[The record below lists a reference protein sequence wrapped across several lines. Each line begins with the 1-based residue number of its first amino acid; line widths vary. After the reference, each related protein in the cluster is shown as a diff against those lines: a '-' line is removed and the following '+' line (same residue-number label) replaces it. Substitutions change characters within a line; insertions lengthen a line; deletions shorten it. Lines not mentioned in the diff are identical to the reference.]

1 MANKNRIRITY
12 PSSEKIYIPGKIHKI
27 NVGMRKIKILDT
39 VTRDENGELVHK
51 KNNPVIV
58 YDTSG
63 PYSDP
68 KIPVNTQNGIPR
80 IRESWYAGRKDL
92 ILSCQS
98 GEKHHP
104 TVLCETAHHHSGN
117 GICRHPRKPADRGVR
132 IEIIYHSRICPQR
145 NCRRACHHPSKH
157 QPPRSRTDDYRPEI
171 LSEDQHQYRQLRP
184 FVRYRRRDRK
194 GCMELQMGRRH
205 LDGSF
210 DRRQY
215 P

>member
-92 ILSCQS
+92 IRCIMR
-98 GEKHHP
+98 
-104 TVLCETAHHHSGN
+104 N
-117 GICRHPRKPADRGVR
+117 GASSLRKWNM
-132 IEIIYHSRICPQR
+132 S
-145 NCRRACHHPSKH
+145 PSAKTS
-157 QPPRSRTDDYRPEI
+157 RSRR
-171 LSEDQHQYRQLRP
+171 
-184 FVRYRRRDRK
+184 
-194 GCMELQMGRRH
+194 
-205 LDGSF
+205 
-210 DRRQY
+210 
-215 P
+215 

>member
-92 ILSCQS
+92 IRLEELTSDYGRQRLADS
-98 GEKHHP
+98 SLDHIRFPKHHLP
-104 TVLCETAHHHSGN
+104 YRAKAGKNITQLYYAKRRIITPEMEYVAIREN
-117 GICRHPRKPADRGVR
+117 QQ

-184 FVRYRRRDRK
+184 FVRYR
-194 GCMELQMGRRH
+194 
-205 LDGSF
+205 
-210 DRRQY
+210 
-215 P
+215 

>member
-68 KIPVNTQNGIPR
+68 KIPVNTQNGIPAYPR
-80 IRESWYAGRKDL
+80 ILVCRTQRLDPPGRADFRL
-92 ILSCQS
+92 WPAAPRRFLTGS
-98 GEKHHP
+98 HP
-104 TVLCETAHHHSGN
+104 FPENIIYPIVPKKGKTSLRCIMPN
-117 GICRHPRKPADRGVR
+117 GASSLRKWNMLPSAKTRADRGVG
-132 IEIIYHSRICPQR
+132 IEIIHY
-145 NCRRACHHPSKH
+145 
-157 QPPRSRTDDYRPEI
+157 YRI
-171 LSEDQHQYRQLRP
+171 LS
-184 FVRYRRRDRK
+184 VK
-194 GCMELQMGRRH
+194 K
-205 LDGSF
+205 
-210 DRRQY
+210 
-215 P
+215 

>member
-92 ILSCQS
+92 IRLEELTSDYGRQRLADSSLDHIVPKRGKTSPNCIMR
-98 GEKHHP
+98 
-104 TVLCETAHHHSGN
+104 N
-117 GICRHPRKPADRGVR
+117 GASSLRKWNM
-132 IEIIYHSRICPQR
+132 S
-145 NCRRACHHPSKH
+145 PSAKTS
-157 QPPRSRTDDYRPEI
+157 RSRR
-171 LSEDQHQYRQLRP
+171 
-184 FVRYRRRDRK
+184 
-194 GCMELQMGRRH
+194 
-205 LDGSF
+205 
-210 DRRQY
+210 
-215 P
+215 

>member
-39 VTRDENGELVHK
+39 VTRDEDGELIHK

-92 ILSCQS
+92 IRLEELTSDLAGNALPILRWIISASRNITCPIVLKRGKTSPSCIMR
-98 GEKHHP
+98 
-104 TVLCETAHHHSGN
+104 N
-117 GICRHPRKPADRGVR
+117 GVSSLRKW
-132 IEIIYHSRICPQR
+132 
-145 NCRRACHHPSKH
+145 NMLPSAKTS
-157 QPPRSRTDDYRPEI
+157 RSRR
-171 LSEDQHQYRQLRP
+171 
-184 FVRYRRRDRK
+184 
-194 GCMELQMGRRH
+194 
-205 LDGSF
+205 
-210 DRRQY
+210 
-215 P
+215 